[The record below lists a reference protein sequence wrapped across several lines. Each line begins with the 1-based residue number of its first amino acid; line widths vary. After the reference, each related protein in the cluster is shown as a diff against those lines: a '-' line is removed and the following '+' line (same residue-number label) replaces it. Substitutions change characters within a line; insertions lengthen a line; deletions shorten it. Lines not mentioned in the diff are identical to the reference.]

1 MCGTIHVIAG
11 LSLGLRPLCRRV
23 VSGRGQLQS
32 LIPPVPLPWRS
43 RSVKLYAFIG
53 IIRDACIVLLAGR
66 SLRVGHEVDII
77 LLKLLLHVIGD
88 RPTRNTSHVVHLVT
102 RDLASSSVK
111 QGRL

>member
-1 MCGTIHVIAG
+1 LCSTIHVIAG

-43 RSVKLYAFIG
+43 RRIKLYAFIG
-53 IIRDACIVLLAGR
+53 IIRDACIILLAGR

-77 LLKLLLHVIGD
+77 LLQLLLHVVGD
-88 RPTRNTSHVVHLVT
+88 RPTRDPSHVVHLVT

-111 QGRL
+111 QSRL